1 MKMFSTSFVKGEMQI
16 KTTLKYH
23 PTPSR
28 MSKIKK
34 IDNTNLNQWFRATST
49 PAHY

>member
-1 MKMFSTSFVKGEMQI
+1 MQI
-16 KTTLKYH
+16 KATLRYH

-34 IDNTNLNQWFRATST
+34 IDNTSLNQWFRVTRT
-49 PAHY
+49 LAH